1 MITDAVIL
9 DEAVRLVSDGVSV
22 TLPVN
27 GRSMLPFIIG
37 GQESV
42 ILQKPDTV
50 QVGDVVLAWVEGC
63 RWVVHRIIRI
73 DSDRVTLM
81 GDGNIVGTEHCTVA
95 DVKARVTHVVDVKG
109 QPHDIYNRW
118 RTLGAKVWWRLRPIR
133 RYLLFIY
140 RKLKKL
146 KEL

>member
-50 QVGDVVLAWVEGC
+50 QVGDVVLPWVEGC

-146 KEL
+146 K